1 MEKSV
6 SDKLSKREST
16 DISQDQAA
24 EKRFTFD
31 KNFQEKILQAM
42 LVDRVWAT
50 QFTEVLDVDYFEH
63 AHLKLIA
70 DKYTNYQ
77 LKYKEFPSMELLLT
91 MIKDDLK
98 NGSDAFLK
106 DQIKQFLIR
115 VESNQDMGDLN
126 YVKDK
131 SLEFCKKAALQ
142 AALLESVDLAQT
154 ENYEKIV
161 DVVRKAISAGN
172 EQSAGLELGEDIE
185 ARYSETYRRTI
196 PTGIPELD
204 GKTILN
210 GGLGSGEIGF
220 VVAPT
225 GCHARG
231 TLLPLFNGKLK
242 AVEDIGVGDKLLG
255 PDGRGRNVL
264 RLISGKEQMYEIV
277 PIKGKP
283 FIVNENHI
291 LSLVRTGDGTGLANK
306 TIDISVKEYLKTS
319 KTFKHIHKLYR
330 PEAFEFQVPK
340 AELEIEPYILGL
352 MLGDG
357 YLHPKRIEI
366 TSADSEVANELKS
379 FAAKNDVNISKHIK
393 PGNRAVGYYFTNN
406 KKHNNPIVRKLSSL
420 GLIGRKSHNKF
431 VPNHYKTASINDRL
445 ELLAGLIDSDG
456 HNTGKC
462 TYEFVSKSQ
471 MLASDVVFLSQTL
484 GLAASKKTKTINGV
498 DYFRIHISGDVDK
511 IPCRIS
517 RKIQKQTRKQKKSA
531 LRTGFKLVKKDVDDF
546 FGFTLDGDH
555 LYVND
560 DFVVNHNCGKSHA
573 LVHFGSS
580 AIRSGRN
587 VVHYTFELNERV
599 TGIRYDSHLTE
610 IPSLDCYDRK
620 EEIKEFYKQNS
631 KKFGRLMIKYF
642 PTGQASCHTLRTH
655 LEKLSH
661 KGFIPDLIVVDYAGI
676 MRSADRNDLLRLEL
690 KKVCEELRSLAE
702 DMGVPVWTAIQ
713 SNKEGSNSDVVDL
726 TNLAES
732 YSQAHV
738 ADFVLGISRQSSQK
752 ATGFGTMFVAKN
764 RAGRDGIKY
773 QIHMDTSRS
782 KLRVLTDSEAA
793 QFTPTG
799 ELDERMAVL
808 RRFEENYAK
817 KQ

>member
-1 MEKSV
+1 MPN
-6 SDKLSKREST
+6 KLAKRETT
-16 DISQDQAA
+16 DITQQDQTPEESQDQ
-24 EKRFTFD
+24 KRFTFD

-50 QFTEVLDVDYFEH
+50 QFAEVLDVDYFEH

-70 DKYTNYQ
+70 DKYTSYQ

-172 EQSAGLELGEDIE
+172 EQSAGLELGEDID

-225 GCHARG
+225 G
-231 TLLPLFNGKLK
+231 
-242 AVEDIGVGDKLLG
+242 V
-255 PDGRGRNVL
+255 
-264 RLISGKEQMYEIV
+264 
-277 PIKGKP
+277 
-283 FIVNENHI
+283 
-291 LSLVRTGDGTGLANK
+291 
-306 TIDISVKEYLKTS
+306 
-319 KTFKHIHKLYR
+319 
-330 PEAFEFQVPK
+330 
-340 AELEIEPYILGL
+340 
-352 MLGDG
+352 
-357 YLHPKRIEI
+357 
-366 TSADSEVANELKS
+366 
-379 FAAKNDVNISKHIK
+379 
-393 PGNRAVGYYFTNN
+393 
-406 KKHNNPIVRKLSSL
+406 
-420 GLIGRKSHNKF
+420 
-431 VPNHYKTASINDRL
+431 
-445 ELLAGLIDSDG
+445 
-456 HNTGKC
+456 
-462 TYEFVSKSQ
+462 
-471 MLASDVVFLSQTL
+471 
-484 GLAASKKTKTINGV
+484 
-498 DYFRIHISGDVDK
+498 
-511 IPCRIS
+511 
-517 RKIQKQTRKQKKSA
+517 
-531 LRTGFKLVKKDVDDF
+531 
-546 FGFTLDGDH
+546 
-555 LYVND
+555 
-560 DFVVNHNCGKSHA
+560 GKSHA
-573 LVHFGSS
+573 LIHFGSS

-610 IPSLDCYDRK
+610 IPSLDCYEKK
-620 EEIKEFYKQNS
+620 EEIKKFYQDNKD
-631 KKFGRLMIKYF
+631 FGRLIIKYF
-642 PTGQASCHTLRTH
+642 PTGQASCHTLRSH

-661 KGFIPDLIVVDYAGI
+661 KGFIPDMIVVDYAGI

-713 SNKEGSNSDVVDL
+713 SNKEGSNADVVDL

-808 RRFEENYAK
+808 RRFEENYSK